1 MVSPTPAGGWDL
13 APARELSTLPAF
25 EAAPERREPDPELKV
40 ACEVVAPAVNRQNQE
55 QSEYCTSQIAQVY
68 LPPYWSFSNISA
80 LGQNRHDRYIYGLL
94 DAGVEPSK
102 IVPHLT
108 WGGKDEEDIQKRIVL
123 YEDEG
128 IERVIVSPPDSRK
141 RDSGY
146 RSIGHNDPLSALPLM
161 RVVKEAGNLSVG
173 LAVYSEGHP
182 HSESRD
188 SADDEFERIE
198 DELRLADFIVTK
210 PVFRT
215 SPVTRLAKLLAQAN
229 IAAPVTP
236 GILAFKELTPT
247 QELAAQYNAKFYTKT
262 LQEMIRN
269 AEAKARKKSRKST
282 PEERILA
289 NASALNN
296 VGEKFTAQLG
306 KKLVAA
312 VGTDTLHLYTGNHT
326 RTSIRTLVQLGVIDS
341 QTF

>member
-1 MVSPTPAGGWDL
+1 MVSPTPVGEWAL
-13 APARELSTLPAF
+13 PPARELSTLPDF
-25 EAAPERREPDPELKV
+25 EAAPEHREPEVELKI
-40 ACEVVAPAVNRQNQE
+40 ACEVVAPGDKHNQE
-55 QSEYCTSQIAQVY
+55 QTDYCTFQIAQVY
-68 LPPYWSFSNISA
+68 IPPYWSFGNISA

-94 DAGVEPSK
+94 GESVDPST

-108 WGGKDEEDIQKRIVL
+108 WGGKDEGDIQKRLAL
-123 YEDEG
+123 YEDMG
-128 IERVIVSPPDSRK
+128 IERVIVSPPESRK

-146 RSIGHNDPLSALPLM
+146 RSIGHKDPLSALPLM
-161 RVVKEAGNLSVG
+161 RVVKEVGNLGVG
-173 LAVYSEGHP
+173 LTVYAEGHP
-182 HSESRD
+182 HSGSRD

-198 DELRLADFIVTK
+198 DELRLADLIVTK

-215 SPVTRLAKLLAQAN
+215 SPVTRLVKLLSQAN

-282 PEERILA
+282 PEERVLA

-326 RTSIRTLVQLGVIDS
+326 RTSIRTLVQLGVTDGR
-341 QTF
+341 TF